1 MKVTAFEKNVLK
13 MFTKEQKLIDIVGW
27 MPNK

>member
-1 MKVTAFEKNVLK
+1 MKVTAFENNVLE
-13 MFTKEQKLIDIVGW
+13 MLIKEQKLIDIVGW